1 MGDSCCYE
9 TMMAGM
15 LELCRKLHKIYIS
28 SRNLFPGM
36 NLEFGDAQ
44 CDNIGSMRKT
54 QDDPVVDPWGQYDLP
69 KMVDSVDS
77 TQHLPHDLT

>member
-28 SRNLFPGM
+28 SRNLFPGID
-36 NLEFGDAQ
+36 LEFGDALVIIL
-44 CDNIGSMRKT
+44 CET
-54 QDDPVVDPWGQYDLP
+54 QDGPVVDPWGQYDLP
-69 KMVDSVDS
+69 KMVDTAPCHPS
-77 TQHLPHDLT
+77 HDLT